1 VRKIINIKTKGYIAL
16 ATTSILWGTTWVASK
31 MGVHELPALQMA
43 SIRQFIGGSCF
54 LLFFIGYKK
63 LPLPTTKQFG
73 YIILLAILMFVGAN
87 GLSTWSLNYIPTG
100 LSSLIGALYPLSVVL
115 IEIIFYKKNNATP
128 LTFLGMFL
136 GIIGVGFVFYENA
149 FQIKS
154 TIFFYGLALSITAM
168 LCWSF
173 ATVFISRSK
182 MKLNAYYSAGLQ
194 MFVGSFFLF
203 AVALLTKQTVPFA
216 SIPLKAWWVIAYLV
230 IAGSIIAFIAFI
242 YSLKV
247 LPPAISS
254 LYAYIN
260 PLVAMVVAYFVI
272 NEKLTW
278 NILWGAII
286 TLIGVYLVNYSIKR
300 NDKKAIEQN
309 EEEV

>member
-1 VRKIINIKTKGYIAL
+1 
-16 ATTSILWGTTWVASK
+16 
-31 MGVHELPALQMA
+31 MA
-43 SIRQFIGGSCF
+43 AIRQFIGGACF

-63 LPLPTTKQFG
+63 LPFPTSKQFG
-73 YIILLAILMFVGAN
+73 WIILLALLMFVGAN

-100 LSSLIGALYPLSVVL
+100 LSALIGALYPLSVVL

-128 LTFLGMFL
+128 LTFLGMAL
-136 GIIGVGFVFYENA
+136 GIVGVGFVFYENA
-149 FQIKS
+149 FQANAKS
-154 TIFFYGLALSITAM
+154 FGYGLALSIIAM

-194 MFVGSFFLF
+194 MFVGSFLLYFF
-203 AVALLTKQTVPFA
+203 ALMAKQTVA
-216 SIPLKAWWVIAYLV
+216 ITSISSKAWWVIAYLV
-230 IAGSIIAFIAFI
+230 VAGSIIAFVAFI

-260 PLVAMVVAYFVI
+260 PLIAIVVAYFVVD
-272 NEKLTW
+272 EKLTW

-286 TLIGVYLVNYSIKR
+286 TLAGVYLVNYSIKR
-300 NDKKAIEQN
+300 NDKKVIEQN
-309 EEEV
+309 EM

>member
-1 VRKIINIKTKGYIAL
+1 
-16 ATTSILWGTTWVASK
+16 LWGTTWVASK
-31 MGVHELPALQMA
+31 LGVHELPALQMA
-43 SIRQFIGGSCF
+43 AIRQFIGGSCF
-54 LLFFIGYKK
+54 LIFFIGYKK
-63 LPLPTTKQFG
+63 LSLPNAKQFG
-73 YIILLAILMFVGAN
+73 FIILLALLMFVGAN

-100 LSSLIGALYPLSVVL
+100 LSALIGALYPLSVVI
-115 IEIIFYKKNNATP
+115 IEAIFYKKNNATS
-128 LTFLGMFL
+128 LTFLGMAL

-149 FQIKS
+149 FHTQPKG
-154 TIFFYGLALSITAM
+154 FGYGLALSISAM

-173 ATVFISRSK
+173 ATVFISKSK

-194 MFVGSFFLF
+194 MFVGSFLLYSLALF
-203 AVALLTKQTVPFA
+203 TKQTIPF
-216 SIPLKAWWVIAYLV
+216 STIPTNAWWVIAYLV
-230 IAGSIIAFIAFI
+230 IAGSIIAFVAFI

-260 PLVAMVVAYFVI
+260 PLVAMVVAYFVV

-286 TLIGVYLVNYSIKR
+286 TLAGVYLVNYSIKR
-300 NDKKAIEQN
+300 NDKKVIEQN
-309 EEEV
+309 EGEV

>member
-1 VRKIINIKTKGYIAL
+1 VSKTKIIKTKGYIAL
-16 ATTSILWGTTWVASK
+16 AITSILWGTTWVASK

-63 LPLPTTKQFG
+63 LSLPTAKQFG

-136 GIIGVGFVFYENA
+136 GIVGVGFVFYENA

-154 TIFFYGLALSITAM
+154 TNFVYGLALSIIAM

-216 SIPLKAWWVIAYLV
+216 SIPLKAWLVIAYLV

-260 PLVAMVVAYFVI
+260 PLVAMVVAYFIVD
-272 NEKLTW
+272 EKLTW

-286 TLIGVYLVNYSIKR
+286 TLVGVYLVNYSIKR

-309 EEEV
+309 EATE